1 MWKNIET
8 LNLSQQK
15 EFIVIKSKST
25 SEMHNVFTEENKISI
40 SSNDDQRM
48 KSMIW

>member
-15 EFIVIKSKST
+15 ELIVIKSEST